1 MHSLPRPGY
10 PAIRHGAPIV
20 LHHFFRVSIAL
31 RPRSA
36 PKRRIID
43 PTSDQYASAGPI
55 CVRVVRSGTPSCGA
69 GTAFAC
75 QDNIMNNRS
84 RQDHA
89 LTGTGLGAAALLD
102 QLATAVLVLDGSLRI
117 RYLNSATEMLFGAS
131 VRRLAG
137 TSLTSLVLHGESLA
151 ERLLEALT
159 SEAPYTERELNL
171 RLGSLNETTPVVVD
185 CMVTPIRLINGA
197 RALLLELHQ
206 QDRHLRISR
215 EENLLTQ
222 QQASRAVVRGLA
234 HEIKNP
240 LGGLRG
246 AAQLLDAEVHDP
258 DLRDYTRVIMA
269 EADRLQQLVDTLL
282 GSNRPLRIGEVN
294 IHEVMERVRT
304 LVAAE
309 GHPGITVRSD
319 YDPSLPCLTGDMD
332 QIIQAML
339 NIVRNAI
346 EAVLPQSQRNQ
357 PAAIVLSTRA
367 QRQFTIGHRRHRL
380 VIRVDVID
388 NGPGIPPELVEQIFY
403 PMVTGRAEG
412 TGLGLSIAQD
422 LIGRHGGTIE
432 CHTRPGETRFSVF
445 LPLQQGES

>member
-1 MHSLPRPGY
+1 M
-10 PAIRHGAPIV
+10 I
-20 LHHFFRVSIAL
+20 
-31 RPRSA
+31 
-36 PKRRIID
+36 
-43 PTSDQYASAGPI
+43 T
-55 CVRVVRSGTPSCGA
+55 
-69 GTAFAC
+69 
-75 QDNIMNNRS
+75 
-84 RQDHA
+84 
-89 LTGTGLGAAALLD
+89 TGLGAAALLD
-102 QLATAVLVLDGSLRI
+102 QLASAVLLLDGSLRI

-131 VRRLAG
+131 ARRLMD
-137 TSLTSLVLHGESLA
+137 TSLRTLIAQGESLA
-151 ERLLEALT
+151 ERLLEALG
-159 SEAPYTERELNL
+159 SETPYTERELHLNL
-171 RLGSLNETTPVVVD
+171 ESMVDPASVVVD
-185 CMVTPIRLINGA
+185 CMVTPIRLTNGA

-215 EENLLTQ
+215 EENLQTQ

-246 AAQLLDAEVHDP
+246 AAQLLDAEIHDP
-258 DLRDYTRVIMA
+258 ELRDYTRVIMA

-282 GSNRPLRIGEVN
+282 GSQRLPRMVEVN

-319 YDPSLPCLTGDMD
+319 YDPSLPLLRADPD
-332 QIIQAML
+332 QLIQAVL

-346 EAVLPQSQRNQ
+346 EAVLPQSRRHH
-357 PAAIVLSTRA
+357 PAEVILSTRA
-367 QRQFTIGHRRHRL
+367 QRQFTIGHHRHRL

-388 NGPGIPPELVEQIFY
+388 NGPGIPPDFAEQIFY

-422 LIGRHGGTIE
+422 LIARHGGTIE
-432 CHTRPGETRFSVF
+432 CHSRPGETRFSIF
-445 LPLQQGES
+445 LPLQQAQK